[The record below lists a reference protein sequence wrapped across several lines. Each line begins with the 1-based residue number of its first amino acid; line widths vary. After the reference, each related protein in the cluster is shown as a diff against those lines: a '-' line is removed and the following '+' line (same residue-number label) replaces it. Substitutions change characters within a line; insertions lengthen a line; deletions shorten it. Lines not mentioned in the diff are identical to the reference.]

1 MTEAELEKRNIEKM
15 GEDLGRQYSVLFRE
29 FTTLNLYWKEFMEL
43 FGTNDKRID
52 RLNRAAPGFFRM
64 LQEQQFETNMLH
76 ISRLTDSPKSVG
88 KDNLTIL
95 NLPDLVSDVGL
106 KQELA
111 TLVEEAKQRTAF
123 CRDWR
128 NRQFAHHDL
137 LLATQDGKAVP
148 LQSASRKKINAALAA
163 IENVLNAIERHY
175 YRGFCDFGAIAARE
189 GAVTLLFTLGFGVK
203 AREKMEAKI
212 ASGKFDELDQPEN
225 I

>member
-1 MTEAELEKRNIEKM
+1 MTGAELEQRNIETM
-15 GEDLGRQYSVLFRE
+15 GENLGRQYSALFRE

-43 FGTNDKRID
+43 FGTNEKRID

-88 KDNLTIL
+88 KDNLTISK
-95 NLPDLVSDVGL
+95 LPDLVSDVGL

-111 TLVEEAKQRTAF
+111 TLIEEAKQRTTF

-137 LLATQDGKAVP
+137 LLATQDGRAVP
-148 LQSASRKKINAALAA
+148 LQSASREKVNAALAA
-163 IENVLNAIERHY
+163 IADVLNAIERHY
-175 YRGFCDFGAIAARE
+175 YRGSCDFGAIAARE
-189 GAVTLLFTLGFGVK
+189 GAATLLFTLGFGVK

-212 ASGKFDELDQPEN
+212 AARKFDELDQPES